1 MLKRLLFILL
11 FSLTL
16 SLSAQN
22 IAKYD
27 TIYDFTDY
35 GIVIG
40 SIYGVC
46 YCDRR
51 LGIYCSIW

>member
-16 SLSAQN
+16 SLSAQK

-27 TIYDFTDY
+27 IIYD
-35 GIVIG
+35 
-40 SIYGVC
+40 
-46 YCDRR
+46 
-51 LGIYCSIW
+51 LKQALE